1 MRTKN
6 LAFTFS
12 LALGAVLAGLAA
24 APAQASEKIAKQAGC
39 ATCHAADK
47 KVIGPSYK
55 DIAAKYK
62 GQAGAPAL
70 LAERVRKG
78 GKGVWGAIPMAP
90 TTPDKLSDAD
100 LKAVIAWILQAR

>member
-1 MRTKN
+1 MKTKN
-6 LAFTFS
+6 LALT
-12 LALGAVLAGLAA
+12 LAVGALLAGLAA
-24 APAQASEKIAKQAGC
+24 GPARASEKIAKQAGC

-47 KVIGPSYK
+47 KVIGPSYQ

-62 GQAGAPAL
+62 GQAGASAL

-78 GKGVWGAIPMAP
+78 GKGVWGTIPMAP

>member
-1 MRTKN
+1 MRTKH

-12 LALGAVLAGLAA
+12 LALGAALAGLAA
-24 APAQASEKIAKQAGC
+24 APAQASEKIARQAGC

-78 GKGVWGAIPMAP
+78 GKGVWGAVPMPANP
-90 TTPDKLSDAD
+90 QVSPAE
-100 LKAVIAWILQAR
+100 ARQLATWVLTIK